1 MLHARGIQGVLLGPS
16 AENASMPALTW
27 EYFAAV
33 CLSVPS
39 PLSTVTTV
47 CNDHYFSSLQ
57 AARECYQRGY
67 RRIGLVMLKSHH
79 ARFQGRWEAGCL
91 VAPRLLPGLEVVE
104 TLLVDNW
111 SETMT
116 TPLLRWLR
124 KEKPDVILSPS
135 AHLLQTRLTRRDFK
149 VPDDIGLVH
158 LACPEMGDRCSGI
171 YQNGQLIG
179 ATAIDVLTNLVERN
193 ERGLPS
199 QANTVMIEGLWNAGQ
214 TLRVPVPATV

>member
-1 MLHARGIQGVLLGPS
+1 MGLPDERRNLPFITVHQMDKGALAPPAIHGYRCEEFWLHQDGMSNDRFSEMLHARGIQGVLLGPS
-16 AENASMPALTW
+16 AENARLPKLTW

-33 CLSVPS
+33 SLSVPS

-57 AARECYQRGY
+57 AARECYERGY

-104 TLLVDNW
+104 SLLVDDW
-111 SETMT
+111 PETMT

-158 LACPEMGDRCSGI
+158 LA
-171 YQNGQLIG
+171 
-179 ATAIDVLTNLVERN
+179 
-193 ERGLPS
+193 
-199 QANTVMIEGLWNAGQ
+199 
-214 TLRVPVPATV
+214 